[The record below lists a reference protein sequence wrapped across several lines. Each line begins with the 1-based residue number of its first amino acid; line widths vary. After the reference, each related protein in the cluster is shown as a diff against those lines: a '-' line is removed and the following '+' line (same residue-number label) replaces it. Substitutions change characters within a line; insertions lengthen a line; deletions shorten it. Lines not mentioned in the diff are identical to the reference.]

1 MQRLYCIGATWILKF
16 WDYAIKYANILYNI
30 TPRKGNGNK
39 VPNELFYH
47 KKVDLKYI
55 KVFGCVSYYKNF
67 AKNKSKFQSKGIF
80 LGLNIESNCYIIM
93 DSKELNIHLVR
104 EAVFDESSP
113 GTIISNK
120 NFQNL
125 PTNIFNNDNYISET
139 GFINTNIDI
148 NNTHSNNN
156 ENIIYTE
163 QNNNYN
169 NSNNNNNNN
178 NTDIKDNDN
187 SIDNQK
193 PINDS
198 TKNIINK
205 LEVSLRKKVLT
216 TN

>member
-1 MQRLYCIGATWILKF
+1 MF
-16 WDYAIKYANILYNI
+16 
-30 TPRKGNGNK
+30 P
-39 VPNELFYH
+39 
-47 KKVDLKYI
+47 
-55 KVFGCVSYYKNF
+55 
-67 AKNKSKFQSKGIF
+67 
-80 LGLNIESNCYIIM
+80 GLNIESNCCIIM
-93 DSKELNIHLVR
+93 DSKEHNIHLVR
-104 EAVFDESSP
+104 EAVFDESTP
-113 GTIISNK
+113 GIIISNN
-120 NFQNL
+120 NFQKL
-125 PTNIFNNDNYISET
+125 PTNIFNNDNYITET

-193 PINDS
+193 LINDS